1 MEQKTILITGASRG
15 IGKSIALRFAS
26 RGYHTFLNCSSS
38 VDELKKLRAYIR
50 KKIPNTLHDRCR
62 GCRQS

>member
-38 VDELKKLRAYIR
+38 VDELKSSAPISA
-50 KKIPNTLHDRCR
+50 KIPHTLHDRCR

>member
-38 VDELKKLRAYIR
+38 VDELKKLRAYIPQ
-50 KKIPNTLHDRCR
+50 KIPHTLHDRCR

>member
-38 VDELKKLRAYIR
+38 VDELKKLRA
-50 KKIPNTLHDRCR
+50 
-62 GCRQS
+62 